1 MKVVLFCGGQGLR
14 LYPLTDSTPK
24 PMVSIGGRPLLWHVM
39 KYYSHFGHV
48 DFVLCLG
55 YKGEQIKRY
64 FLDQDGCFS
73 NDFTLS
79 NNYKKR
85 ELLNSD
91 TTDWTIT
98 FVDTGLYSNV
108 GQRLKAVQKYVEN
121 EDMFLANYTDAVTD
135 LNLPE
140 LVDFFVRSGKTGCLT
155 SVKPLLA
162 YHTVST
168 DAQGCVKSILP
179 ISQSRT
185 RINGGYFVFKRTIFD
200 YIQTGEDL
208 VNEPFQRLIE
218 KNELL
223 AYNYDGFWITMD
235 TFKDKQKLDDLASTG
250 KAQWEIWKN

>member
-1 MKVVLFCGGQGLR
+1 MKVVLFCGGLGLR

-24 PMVSIGGRPLLWHVM
+24 PMVTIGGKPLLWHVM
-39 KYYSHFGHV
+39 KYYSYFGHV

-91 TTDWTIT
+91 TTDWTVT
-98 FVDTGLYSNV
+98 FVDTGLHSNV

-121 EDMFLANYTDAVTD
+121 EDMFLANYSDAVTD
-135 LNLPE
+135 LRLPR

-155 SVKPLLA
+155 TVKPLLA

-168 DAQGCVKSILP
+168 NAEGCVKRILP

-185 RINGGYFVFKRTIFD
+185 RINGGYFVFKKAIFD

-218 KNELL
+218 KNELV

-235 TFKDKQKLDDLASTG
+235 TFKDKQRLDDLVSTG
-250 KAQWEIWKN
+250 KARWEIWKH